1 LILPFYGH
9 AIQDQRLALLLSRSA
24 DQGLRYINLVILDI
38 CHLGSTIDPVILDI
52 CHLGSTIDPVIL
64 DICHLGSTIDPVIL
78 NICHSGSA
86 IDPLFINVCRSG
98 LQAAVRKDP
107 EPILLKILLNVHSPR
122 IKCFDNI

>member
-1 LILPFYGH
+1 M
-9 AIQDQRLALLLSRSA
+9 ALLLSRSA

>member
-24 DQGLRYINLVILDI
+24 DQGLRYINL
-38 CHLGSTIDPVILDI
+38 VILDI